1 MFSSRSIS
9 CAWWAAPALLCCPA
23 FAQTTADV
31 ESAPRRIITIAPN
44 AAEIICDL
52 GACDRIVAVSKFC
65 VYPPEL
71 SERPRAGGL
80 FDPDLEKI
88 VALRPDLIVLRGHNE
103 SIERLCEKRGIRVYR
118 DNTQTLAEIEHTTM
132 ELGRMLGLES
142 RAIEIVKQMR
152 KKVRSI
158 RKRVAGRDKPRV
170 FMTYARRPDRFANLL
185 AAGPGTFLAE
195 MIEIAGGVNVFADLD
210 MRYPQVSL
218 EAIMAKRPDVVIEL
232 VPEVELTPALRRS
245 MRAQWDSLGPIPAVK
260 NDRVYFLTD
269 DNALIP
275 SPRVVEII
283 DKVSRLLHPEKTGGP

>member
-1 MFSSRSIS
+1 M
-9 CAWWAAPALLCCPA
+9 CAWWAASALLCCPA
-23 FAQTTADV
+23 FAQTTADAKSV
-31 ESAPRRIITIAPN
+31 PRRIITIAPN

-65 VYPPEL
+65 VHPPQL
-71 SERPRAGGL
+71 RERPRAGGL

-88 VALRPDLIVLRGHNE
+88 VALRPDLIVLRGHSE
-103 SIERLCEKRGIRVYR
+103 SIERLCEKRGIRVYQ
-118 DNTQTLAEIEHTTM
+118 DDTQTLAQIEQTTM

-152 KKVRSI
+152 QTVRSI

-170 FMTYARRPDRFANLL
+170 FMTYARRPDRLANLL
-185 AAGPGTFLAE
+185 TAGPGTFLAE
-195 MIEIAGGVNVFADLD
+195 MIEIAGGANVFADLD

-245 MRAQWDSLGPIPAVK
+245 MRAQWNALGPIPAVR

-283 DKVSRLLHPEKTGGP
+283 DKVSRLLHPEKTGGR